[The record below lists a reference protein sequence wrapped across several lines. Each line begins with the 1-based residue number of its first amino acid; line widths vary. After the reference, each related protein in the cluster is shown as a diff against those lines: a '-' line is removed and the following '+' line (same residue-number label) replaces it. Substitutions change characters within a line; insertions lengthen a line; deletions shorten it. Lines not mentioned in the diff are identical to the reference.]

1 MSSITADL
9 EALLAQRGALLEG
22 HFRLSSGRHSDRF
35 VQKFRLLEDPALVA
49 PVAEAIAARFRAQ
62 RPTLVAGA
70 AIGGIVLAYEVAKQL
85 GTRFV
90 FVEKEV
96 GIPTLRRGFKV
107 DRDDRVLVV
116 EDVVTTGLSVREVVG
131 VVRAS
136 GAHVVGIGVVVLRQ
150 AQDDIRQAQ
159 DVLRQAQDDIRQAQ
173 DDIGGDIP
181 IVALLDM
188 PLQSYDEAE
197 CPLCISGVPIA
208 DPGSRRT

>member
-1 MSSITADL
+1 
-9 EALLAQRGALLEG
+9 
-22 HFRLSSGRHSDRF
+22 RF
-35 VQKFRLLEDPALVA
+35 P
-49 PVAEAIAARFRAQ
+49 AQ
-62 RPTLVAGA
+62 RPTLVGGA

-90 FVEKEV
+90 FVEKEG
-96 GIPTLRRGFKV
+96 GIPTLRRGFKD

-159 DVLRQAQDDIRQAQ
+159 DDIRQAQ
-173 DDIGGDIP
+173 DDI
-181 IVALLDM
+181 
-188 PLQSYDEAE
+188 
-197 CPLCISGVPIA
+197 
-208 DPGSRRT
+208 